1 MEQYGWILWA
11 VLMVVFAIVEA
22 ATVNL
27 VSIWF
32 VGGALTALVVQLLGG
47 SIWLQLALFLVTA
60 GVLLAGLRP
69 FVRRYVAPR
78 RTATNA
84 DMVLGREAFVLE
96 TVDNLHG
103 TGALKLDGKVWT
115 ARSATD
121 AVLPEGM
128 LVKVV
133 KLEGVK
139 LYVEP
144 VRVAAGV

>member
-32 VGGALTALVVQLLGG
+32 VGGALTALIVQLLGG

-144 VRVAAGV
+144 VHAAAGA

>member
-1 MEQYGWILWA
+1 MEQYGWILWVA
-11 VLMVVFAIVEA
+11 LMVVFAIVEA

-144 VRVAAGV
+144 VHAAAGA

>member
-32 VGGALTALVVQLLGG
+32 VGGALTALIVQLLGG

-103 TGALKLDGKVWT
+103 TGSLKLDGKVWT

-144 VRVAAGV
+144 VHAAAGV

>member
-144 VRVAAGV
+144 AHAAAGV

>member
-1 MEQYGWILWA
+1 MEQYGWILWV
-11 VLMVVFAIVEA
+11 VLMVVFAIAEA

-32 VGGALTALVVQLLGG
+32 VGGALVALVVQLLGG
-47 SIWLQLALFLVTA
+47 NIWLQLSLFLVTA
-60 GVLLAGLRP
+60 GALLACLRP

-78 RTATNA
+78 HTATNA
-84 DMVLGREAFVLE
+84 DMVLGREAFVTE

-115 ARSATD
+115 ARSTTD
-121 AVLPEGM
+121 AVLPEGT

>member
-1 MEQYGWILWA
+1 
-11 VLMVVFAIVEA
+11 
-22 ATVNL
+22 
-27 VSIWF
+27 
-32 VGGALTALVVQLLGG
+32 
-47 SIWLQLALFLVTA
+47 
-60 GVLLAGLRP
+60 
-69 FVRRYVAPR
+69 
-78 RTATNA
+78 
-84 DMVLGREAFVLE
+84 MVLGREAFVLE

>member
-11 VLMVVFAIVEA
+11 ALMVVFAIVEA

-32 VGGALTALVVQLLGG
+32 VGVALTALIVQLLGG

-144 VRVAAGV
+144 AHAAAGV